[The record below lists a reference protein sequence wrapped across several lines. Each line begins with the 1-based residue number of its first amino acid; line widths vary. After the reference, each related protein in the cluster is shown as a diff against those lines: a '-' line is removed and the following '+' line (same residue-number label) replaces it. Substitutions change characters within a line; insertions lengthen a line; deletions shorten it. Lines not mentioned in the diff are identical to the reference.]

1 MLWLPTLSELV
12 LKLAVV
18 TPMLVLRAPL
28 LIRVVP
34 SKKLT
39 VPLGE
44 ATTVLP
50 GETTLTVAVKVV
62 DWPNRV
68 GLTEDVSAVMVSALL
83 TTWVRATEVE
93 GLKLVSLLYVL
104 GRGGFWGGE
113 FGPPAIGG
121 GQVVATCAQ
130 RAGAE
135 AGLGHPTAVGR
146 QRPRPQRVQ
155 ALGEGHA
162 AGRIGDRRAAGRV
175 DGNGG
180 GEGHR
185 LARHRG
191 VGRAGERWG
200 CGCRIEIRR
209 ASGGERV

>member
-1 MLWLPTLSELV
+1 MVWLPTLSELA

-93 GLKLVSLLYVL
+93 GLKLGSLLYVTVMPWL
-104 GRGGFWGGE
+104 PVLSVLVLKLALVTPPLSVDSVPVPSVFKPSAKVTLPVGLATAVLPGE
-113 FGPPAIGG
+113 LTVMEAVKVTDWPDTEGLTELVSAG
-121 GQVVATCAQ
+121 VVA
-130 RAGAE
+130 
-135 AGLGHPTAVGR
+135 AGLTVWLSEPLLVLKLLS
-146 QRPRPQRVQ
+146 PP
-155 ALGEGHA
+155 
-162 AGRIGDRRAAGRV
+162 
-175 DGNGG
+175 
-180 GEGHR
+180 
-185 LARHRG
+185 
-191 VGRAGERWG
+191 
-200 CGCRIEIRR
+200 
-209 ASGGERV
+209 

>member
-1 MLWLPTLSELV
+1 MLWLPTLSELA

-93 GLKLVSLLYVL
+93 GLKLVSLLYVTVMPWL
-104 GRGGFWGGE
+104 
-113 FGPPAIGG
+113 A
-121 GQVVATCAQ
+121 VVS
-130 RAGAE
+130 
-135 AGLGHPTAVGR
+135 
-146 QRPRPQRVQ
+146 
-155 ALGEGHA
+155 ALVLNA
-162 AGRIGDRRAAGRV
+162 AGVTPPPVDNVPVPSVVEPSLKVTVPVGLAAAALP
-175 DGNGG
+175 
-180 GEGHR
+180 GELTLTVAVKVTDWPETEG
-185 LARHRG
+185 LVEEATT
-191 VGRAGERWG
+191 VVEIGRASCRER
-200 CGCRIEIRR
+200 E
-209 ASGGERV
+209 

>member
-68 GLTEDVSAVMVSALL
+68 GLTEVVSAVAVAGLL
-83 TTWVRATEVE
+83 RSGVGATEVE
-93 GLKLVSLLYVL
+93 AVSLVTL
-104 GRGGFWGGE
+104 
-113 FGPPAIGG
+113 
-121 GQVVATCAQ
+121 
-130 RAGAE
+130 
-135 AGLGHPTAVGR
+135 
-146 QRPRPQRVQ
+146 
-155 ALGEGHA
+155 
-162 AGRIGDRRAAGRV
+162 
-175 DGNGG
+175 
-180 GEGHR
+180 
-185 LARHRG
+185 
-191 VGRAGERWG
+191 
-200 CGCRIEIRR
+200 
-209 ASGGERV
+209 

>member
-1 MLWLPTLSELV
+1 MVWLLGLRELV

-93 GLKLVSLLYVL
+93 GLKLVSLLYVTVM
-104 GRGGFWGGE
+104 
-113 FGPPAIGG
+113 P
-121 GQVVATCAQ
+121 
-130 RAGAE
+130 
-135 AGLGHPTAVGR
+135 GLAVGS
-146 QRPRPQRVQ
+146 
-155 ALGEGHA
+155 ALVLNA
-162 AGRIGDRRAAGRV
+162 AGVTPPPVDNVPVPSVVEPSLKVTVPVGLAAAALP
-175 DGNGG
+175 
-180 GEGHR
+180 GELTLTVAVKGTHWPETEG
-185 LARHRG
+185 LTEETTVVVVSALLTT
-191 VGRAGERWG
+191 
-200 CGCRIEIRR
+200 
-209 ASGGERV
+209 